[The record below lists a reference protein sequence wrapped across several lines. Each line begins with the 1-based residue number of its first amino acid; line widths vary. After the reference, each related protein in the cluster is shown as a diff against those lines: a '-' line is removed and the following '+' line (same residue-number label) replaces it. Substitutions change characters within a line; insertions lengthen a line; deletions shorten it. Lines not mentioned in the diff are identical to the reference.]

1 MTDDDD
7 EEMNETDSFDAALQ
21 IADLVISNIRT
32 NKQKVPTSSTSLQM
46 QYSIFFK
53 YYYLFILI

>member
-46 QYSIFFK
+46 QYSIFF
-53 YYYLFILI
+53 